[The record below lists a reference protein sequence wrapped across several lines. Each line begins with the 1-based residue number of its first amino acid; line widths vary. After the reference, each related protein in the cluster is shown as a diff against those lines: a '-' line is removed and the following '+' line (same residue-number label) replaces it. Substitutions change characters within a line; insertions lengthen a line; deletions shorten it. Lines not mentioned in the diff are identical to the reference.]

1 MPQNIAHFAS
11 RRVNRLEMDNAADA
25 ARGAK
30 RLSLASELA
39 SAIAL
44 PMICAPRMP
53 TWTPG
58 QPGTFCRLVEKP

>member
-1 MPQNIAHFAS
+1 MRP
-11 RRVNRLEMDNAADA
+11 DA
-25 ARGAK
+25 ARGAN